1 MIIKETKDIEEIE
14 KILFDP
20 EIYERIKVSK
30 EKPGL
35 PMENMRYIG
44 GYLKGEIFGVL
55 VYYKRKNYTTCHI
68 QVLKAHRAAS
78 AVKFGRMALKLSKT
92 KVLFTNVPRRF
103 PDVIRF
109 VKYFKFKQVGTSG
122 NSLIFR
128 RG

>member
-1 MIIKETKDIEEIE
+1 MIVKEIFDLEEIG
-14 KILFDP
+14 KIFFDP
-20 EIYERIKVSK
+20 EIYERIRVG
-30 EKPGL
+30 EVKPEL
-35 PMENMRYIG
+35 PTKNTRYIG
-44 GYLKGEIFGVL
+44 GYLEDELIGVI
-55 VYYKRKNYTTCHI
+55 VYYKRKKYTTCHI

-109 VKYFKFKQVGTSG
+109 VKYFNFKHVANDGD
-122 NSLIFR
+122 SLIFK